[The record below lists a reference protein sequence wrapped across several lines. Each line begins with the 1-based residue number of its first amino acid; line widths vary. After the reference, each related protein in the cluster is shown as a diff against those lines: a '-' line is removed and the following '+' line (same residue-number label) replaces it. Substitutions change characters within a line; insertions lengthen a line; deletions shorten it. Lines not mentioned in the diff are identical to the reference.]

1 MGNGYNLILLHNQF
15 YQHNMIKKLN
25 HKSQNVAQN
34 IFQVFQK
41 SYAVE
46 AKILN
51 AKDFPPLKRTVEQFL
66 QAKTLFLGY
75 LIDGYITAVIELD
88 IHKNSIHIQSLVVHP
103 NYFKQGIA
111 IQLLHYIFDNHQ
123 SECFTVETGADNV
136 PAINL
141 YKKVGFKE
149 VDQYDTDHGIRKIRL
164 KM

>member
-25 HKSQNVAQN
+25 HKSHNVAQN
-34 IFQVFQK
+34 IFHVFQK

-75 LIDGYITAVIELD
+75 LIDGYISAVIELD

-111 IQLLHYIFDNHQ
+111 IKLLNYVFEFYK
-123 SECFTVETGADNV
+123 SKCYTVETGADNI

-141 YKKVGFKE
+141 YKKLGFAEVGY
-149 VDQYDTDHGIRKIRL
+149 YDTDHGIRKIRL
-164 KM
+164 NM